1 MNISYF
7 AGCPKTNNTAR
18 CVTKLS
24 RFHGCMQQIFIDDE
38 PVDIDVMLQRKWG
51 RYAEILLGTCG
62 ITDRCVCEREGGGGV
77 CVYVCVCVQ
86 LEFVCGG
93 FANTEGPNV
102 LTMIVPKQTALIRKS
117 A

>member
-62 ITDRCVCEREGGGGV
+62 ITDRCVC
-77 CVYVCVCVQ
+77 VYVQ

-93 FANTEGPNV
+93 FANTKGNV
-102 LTMIVPKQTALIRKS
+102 LTMIVSSSGKLLNKLKIMS
-117 A
+117 